1 MSTTPEVPPV
11 EIIPFGPG
19 GEKLGMTRY
28 EILQMVEAQNTHFG
42 NGMEIFLTMLFGLS
56 LIHI

>member
-1 MSTTPEVPPV
+1 MSATPEVPPL

-28 EILQMVEAQNTHFG
+28 ERGELHPVSNSPFPW
-42 NGMEIFLTMLFGLS
+42 S
-56 LIHI
+56 